1 MERVTAGAIRYD
13 IDRAGCGNDVVQ
25 LLKRNFAAT
34 FELNDFQHE
43 IDFDH
48 AVAVAAEGVPGRAND
63 KRNKTVGM

>member
-1 MERVTAGAIRYD
+1 LQRVTAGAIRYD
-13 IDRAGCGNDVVQ
+13 IDRARGENDVLQ

-34 FELNDFQHE
+34 FELHDFKHE

-63 KRNKTVGM
+63 ERNRTVCI